1 MSLSEKRGFFG
12 EITAADTDFDLSGG
26 SRVDLAGSADDLVV
40 DGSSGSQFDLE
51 NFSVAKRRQQTQRG
65 QKCYHQSKWYAGC

>member
-12 EITAADTDFDLSGG
+12 ELTAADTDFDLSGG
-26 SRVDLAGSADDLVV
+26 SRVDL
-40 DGSSGSQFDLE
+40 E
-51 NFSVAKRRQQTQRG
+51 NFAVAKRRQQTQRG